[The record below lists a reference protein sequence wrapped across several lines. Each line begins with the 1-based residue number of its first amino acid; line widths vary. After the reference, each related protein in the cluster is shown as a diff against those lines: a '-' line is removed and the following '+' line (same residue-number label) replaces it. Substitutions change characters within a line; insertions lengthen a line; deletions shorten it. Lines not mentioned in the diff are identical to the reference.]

1 MKKKFILILMVLVSV
16 FTLTGCNNKNND
28 IQLITETKSEIENI
42 TSQIFKTYGSTKK
55 INSEY
60 FEDYFISLSYDML
73 TNLEEEYNK
82 GTKIYVEYSTGEV
95 NGMVTGVDQ
104 NDDTKYYI
112 YVGSETYEDIWTYA
126 TVDLASEEISWQD
139 NFQDGQMK

>member
-1 MKKKFILILMVLVSV
+1 MKKKFILILMVLVSL

-28 IQLITETKSEIENI
+28 IQLIIETKSEIENI

-104 NDDTKYYI
+104 NDNTKYYI

-126 TVDLASEEISWQD
+126 TIDLSSEEILWQD
-139 NFQDGQMK
+139 NY

>member
-1 MKKKFILILMVLVSV
+1 MKKKFVLILMILVSL

-60 FEDYFISLSYDML
+60 FEDYFISLSYNML
-73 TNLEEEYNK
+73 TNLEEKYNE

-104 NDDTKYYI
+104 NDNTKYYI
-112 YVGSETYEDIWTYA
+112 YVGSETYEDIWSYA
-126 TVDLASEEISWQD
+126 TINLTNGEISWQD
-139 NFQDGQMK
+139 NY

>member
-1 MKKKFILILMVLVSV
+1 MKKKIILSLMVLISL
-16 FTLTGCNNKNND
+16 FTLTGCKNKNND
-28 IQLITETKSEIENI
+28 IQLITKTKSEIENI
-42 TSQIFKTYGSTKK
+42 TSQIFKTYGSAKK

-82 GTKIYVEYSTGEV
+82 GTKIYVEYSTSEV

-104 NDDTKYYI
+104 NDNTKYYI

-126 TVDLASEEISWQD
+126 TVDLASEGILWQD
-139 NFQDGQMK
+139 NF